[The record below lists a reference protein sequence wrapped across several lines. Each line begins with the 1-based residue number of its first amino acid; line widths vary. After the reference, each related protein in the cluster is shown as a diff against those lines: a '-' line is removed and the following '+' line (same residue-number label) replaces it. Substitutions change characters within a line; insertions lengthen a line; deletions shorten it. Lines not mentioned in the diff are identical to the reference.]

1 MLHPRHRRTADE
13 LRILAAEAKRRE
25 ISYGELMTKTNE
37 HERYEIIQRALRRGP
52 REQ

>member
-13 LRILAAEAKRRE
+13 LRILAVEADRRG
-25 ISYGELMTKTNE
+25 ISYGELMDRTDE
-37 HERYEIIQRALRRGP
+37 HERYEIIQRAQRRGP